1 MAPGVRQGDIECVV
15 KPDANATYRRRFTV
29 PAEDAGAR
37 IDRWL
42 TAQCGDLSRSR
53 IQALIADGQVK
64 VGGTVVVRA
73 ALELQADDQI
83 EIVIPHAAPAVPVAQ
98 AIDLDVV
105 FEDEHLIVINK
116 AAGMVV
122 HPGAGNP
129 DKTLVNALLAHC
141 GDSLKG
147 IGGVLRPGIVHRIDK
162 DTSGLLVAAK
172 TEAAHAG
179 LAEQLA
185 AHTMERVYDAIVWGK
200 PKPPSGTVSG
210 KIGRSPNDRKKMALL
225 KSGGRDSLTTFKTV
239 KAFSSAAAH
248 IECRLKTGRTHQIR
262 VHMASIAHPLIG
274 DPVYGSAPAKY
285 LKTLDANVAKIAK
298 DFPRQALH
306 ARTLGFVHPVT
317 GEDLHFE
324 REMPA
329 DVAALVEALTGD

>member
-1 MAPGVRQGDIECVV
+1 MDPGFRQGDIGFVV
-15 KPDANATYRRRFTV
+15 KPDNNTYRRRLIV
-29 PAEDAGAR
+29 PAEDAGVR

-42 TAQCGDLSRSR
+42 ATQCSDLSRSR

-64 VGGTVVVRA
+64 VGGAVIERS
-73 ALELQADDQI
+73 ALELRPDDQI
-83 EIVIPHAAPAVPVAQ
+83 EIIIPHAAPAVPLAQ

-105 FEDEHLIVINK
+105 FEDEHLIVVNK

-162 DTSGLLVAAK
+162 NTSGLLVAAK
-172 TEAAHAG
+172 TDAAHAG

-185 AHTMERVYDAIVWGK
+185 AHTMQRVYDAIVWGK
-200 PKPPSGTVSG
+200 PKPPSGTIRG
-210 KIGRSPNDRKKMALL
+210 FIGRSPNNRKKMALL
-225 KSGGRDSLTTFKTV
+225 KSGGRDSQTTFKTV
-239 KAFSSAAAH
+239 EAFHREAAY
-248 IECRLKTGRTHQIR
+248 IECQLKTGRTHQIR

-274 DPVYGSAPAKY
+274 DPTYGTAPAKY
-285 LKTLDANVAKIAK
+285 LKALDPAAAKTAK

-306 ARTLGFVHPVT
+306 ARSLGFVHPVT
-317 GEDLHFE
+317 EDELHFE
-324 REMPA
+324 RDMPE
-329 DVAALVEALTGD
+329 DMAALLDALRKG